1 MGNRKNIPS
10 ATRDALWG
18 KAAGCCQICSK
29 PLFEGGAYRTSGNY
43 SNIAHIHAYSGDGPR
58 FNENLSEDDRNSIE
72 NLVLLCPQCH
82 KTIDDD
88 EVTYT
93 ADVLRSIKS
102 KREEYVSKVMQASR
116 PQSAYVITVTCPIHG
131 NATEISRS
139 EWSQAMASSGMVH
152 AGDTEIR
159 VMDSNAASD
168 RSPTIAPCLPK
179 KSTASG

>member
-72 NLVLLCPQCH
+72 NLMLLCPQCH

-102 KREEYVSKVMQASR
+102 K
-116 PQSAYVITVTCPIHG
+116 PQDYIFLAFVIP
-131 NATEISRS
+131 
-139 EWSQAMASSGMVH
+139 SS
-152 AGDTEIR
+152 
-159 VMDSNAASD
+159 
-168 RSPTIAPCLPK
+168 P
-179 KSTASG
+179 